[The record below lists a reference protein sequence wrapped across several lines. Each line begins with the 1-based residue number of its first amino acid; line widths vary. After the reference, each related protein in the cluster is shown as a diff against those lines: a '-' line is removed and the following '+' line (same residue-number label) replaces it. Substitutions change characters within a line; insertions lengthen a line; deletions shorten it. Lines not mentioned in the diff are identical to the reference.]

1 MEKFNLHIQD
11 LTWGYNGNALL
22 NHAFS
27 TQVQLGD
34 FVALLGANGTG
45 KSTLLRVIGAIE
57 KPLSGS
63 IFSSISSGVHPSECA
78 FVFAQRP
85 LIPYLTVEKLVYLGT
100 ESFLKQLDKDPREI
114 QSILQKMKMEGY
126 EKRYVDTLS
135 DGEFQKVMIAR
146 ALLQKKHILILDEPT
161 AFLDYPSKK
170 MLFELLQN
178 VAREEQ
184 KIIIMSTHEPELAYQ
199 YANKFWEIE
208 KGELQERKKGE

>member
-1 MEKFNLHIQD
+1 MEKFNLNIQN

-27 TQVQLGD
+27 TQVQSGE
-34 FVALLGANGTG
+34 FIALLGANGTG

-85 LIPYLTVEKLVYLGT
+85 LIPYLTVEKLVYLGI
-100 ESFLKQLDKDPREI
+100 ENKEKWIENNASEI

-146 ALLQKKHILILDEPT
+146 ALLQNKQILILDEPT

>member
-1 MEKFNLHIQD
+1 
-11 LTWGYNGNALL
+11 
-22 NHAFS
+22 
-27 TQVQLGD
+27 
-34 FVALLGANGTG
+34 
-45 KSTLLRVIGAIE
+45 LLRVIGAIE

-63 IFSSISSGVHPSECA
+63 IFSSISSGVHPSECP

>member
-27 TQVQLGD
+27 TQIQLGD

-146 ALLQKKHILILDEPT
+146 ALLQNKHILILDEPT

>member
-27 TQVQLGD
+27 TQIQLGD